1 MEIYATDEER
11 VDALKK
17 WWKENGTSLITGL
30 VIGLSALFGW
40 NYWTDQQNTIGGQ
53 ASVVYTGMMS
63 AIAQG
68 NPEETQTRA
77 TELIG
82 KYSDSPYAIYAA
94 MAMAKI
100 KVEQDDPVAAASQLR
115 WAMDHAALDGMRHI
129 SRLRLV
135 RVLAAQEKHDA
146 ALAEL
151 SKIDVGS
158 RGDFIAMYDEL
169 RGDIL
174 LQQGK
179 RKEAYTA
186 FQSAMNSLDQTS
198 QGRTML
204 RVKLDAIGNPD
215 GIANVQ
221 EGSMLE
227 DSVQE
232 ENMQENE
239 S

>member
-1 MEIYATDEER
+1 METYATDEER
-11 VDALKK
+11 VDAIKK
-17 WWKENGTSLITGL
+17 WWKENGTSLIVGL
-30 VIGLSALFGW
+30 VIGMSGLFGW
-40 NYWTDQQNTIGGQ
+40 NYWKDQQNTVGGQ

-68 NPEETQTRA
+68 NPEKTQTRA

-82 KYSDSPYAIYAA
+82 RYSDSPYAIYAA

-100 KVEQDDPVAAASQLR
+100 KVEQGDNVAAASQLR
-115 WAMDHAALDGMRHI
+115 WAMDHASIVEMQQI

-135 RVLAAQEKHDA
+135 RVLAAQEKYDA

-151 SKIDVGS
+151 SRVDTGS
-158 RGDFIAMYDEL
+158 RGDFISMYDEL

-179 RKEAYTA
+179 KKEAYTA
-186 FQSAMNSLDQTS
+186 FQSAMNSLNQTS
-198 QGRTML
+198 QSRTML
-204 RVKLDAIGNPD
+204 RIKLDAIGNPD
-215 GIANVQ
+215 GIANAQ
-221 EGSMLE
+221 EGDMLE
-227 DSVQE
+227 SNVQAD
-232 ENMQENE
+232 E

>member
-1 MEIYATDEER
+1 VEAYTTDDER
-11 VDALKK
+11 VEALKK
-17 WWKENGTSLITGL
+17 WWKENATSLISGL
-30 VIGLSALFGW
+30 AIGLSALFGW

-53 ASVVYTGMMS
+53 ASVVYTRMMS

-77 TELIG
+77 TELVG

-94 MAMAKI
+94 MAMAKV
-100 KVEQDDPVAAASQLR
+100 KVGQGDYVAAASQLR
-115 WAMDHAALDGMRHI
+115 WAMEHASLTEMKHI

-135 RVLAAQEKHDA
+135 RVLAAQEKHEA

-151 SKIDVGS
+151 SRVDEGS
-158 RGDFIAMYDEL
+158 RGDFVSMYDEL

-179 RKEAYTA
+179 SKEAYIA
-186 FQSAMNSLDQTS
+186 FQSAMNALDQAS
-198 QGRTML
+198 QSRIML
-204 RVKLDAIGNPD
+204 QVKLDAIGNPD
-215 GIANVQ
+215 HTEDVKEDNV
-221 EGSMLE
+221 
-227 DSVQE
+227 
-232 ENMQENE
+232 QENE